1 MANKLNL
8 GRVKGTDGTPGTPG
22 THGKDGKSAYQAAA
36 DKGYTGTEEEF
47 NAALAG
53 MKNAPFLPLKGGTM
67 TGDIRFDAGKGIT
80 ISGPTG
86 VPIPLIRLSSGGID
100 LSSQA
105 ETGPSQFEYTPT
117 TLEGVAD
124 PKSKNQAANKGYVD
138 GLIPSTG
145 LSVAKGG
152 TGATSAASARA
163 NLGAAPVASPA
174 FTGTPKAPTSS
185 TDYSTARLRNIRA
198 GTADLTAGTS
208 SLNSGEIYLVYE

>member
-8 GRVKGTDGTPGTPG
+8 GRVKGTDGTPGT
-22 THGKDGKSAYQAAA
+22 HGKDGKSAYQAAV

-53 MKNAPFLPLKGGTM
+53 MKDAPFLPLKGGTM
-67 TGDIRFDAGKGIT
+67 TGDIFFQ
-80 ISGPTG
+80 
-86 VPIPLIRLSSGGID
+86 SGGISFD
-100 LSSQA
+100 TQGTS
-105 ETGPSQFEYTPT
+105 FEYIGAGSVGLVCSSLYIKRHGSSDGSGRILGLGTPIDDT
-117 TLEGVAD
+117 D
-124 PKSKNQAANKGYVD
+124 AANKGYVD

-198 GTADLTAGTS
+198 GNADLTAGTS